1 MKSTGRRATG
11 SLAPTGGVPTT
22 GELTVRVRYCE
33 CDPMGVAHHGAYVPW
48 IEMARTEMLR
58 ESGVTYAHM
67 EAEGIFLVV
76 TRLEL
81 KYKSP
86 ARYDDEL
93 LIRTEITGGGRAR
106 LDHAYEVWTR
116 EDGKKGQLCAQATS
130 TLACVDE
137 NGRPRAL
144 PEWLIPN

>member
-11 SLAPTGGVPTT
+11 SLSPTGDVPTT
-22 GELTVRVRYCE
+22 GELCVRVRYCE

-76 TRLEL
+76 TKLEL
-81 KYKSP
+81 KYKAP

-93 LIRTEITGGGRAR
+93 LILTKVTGGGRAR
-106 LDHAYEVWTR
+106 LDHSYEVWTR
-116 EDGKKGQLCAQATS
+116 EDGKKGRLCAQATS

-144 PEWLIPN
+144 PVWLTPK